1 MYLQDLPICSPEGL
15 ACHSKLSALSL
26 GCPAACSGLY
36 ADVRC
41 SPDPSIM
48 KDHKLMGLQRK
59 YNLYKTSFA
68 ENVVF
73 NMDEE
78 QGSKLSCFFCVF
90 SSFFPQFNYCP
101 KTSSWSRLTLDLRPM
116 TMS

>member
-15 ACHSKLSALSL
+15 ACHTKLSALSL

-78 QGSKLSCFFCVF
+78 QGSKFSCFFVF
-90 SSFFPQFNYCP
+90 SHPYSPSSTFVP
-101 KTSSWSRLTLDLRPM
+101 KPPVGPD
-116 TMS
+116 